1 MIELRIEAED
11 VDDATDLVMR
21 ILEHNE
27 SAFTGHSGG
36 ISARVY
42 GAWFA
47 QLLESS
53 ADEAV
58 DDGEEDD
65 RWNR

>member
-1 MIELRIEAED
+1 M
-11 VDDATDLVMR
+11 DDATDLVMR
-21 ILEHNE
+21 VLEHSE
-27 SAFTGHSGG
+27 SAFTGNGG
-36 ISARVY
+36 EISARVY

-47 QLLESS
+47 QLLEES

-58 DDGEEDD
+58 DGEDDD